1 MEIVF
6 AILILIG
13 AVAAGSNSST
23 SPEVHTEKHAA
34 ADSAQTTVARSV
46 KATPGPCR
54 LPDVRLIQRD
64 LTVPRASTS
73 GMSKVNP
80 EEAEHDC
87 ADR

>member
-23 SPEVHTEKHAA
+23 SQEVHTEQHPV
-34 ADSAQTTVARSV
+34 ADSGQITVAQDI

-54 LPDVRLIQRD
+54 FAEGRVIQRD
-64 LTVPRASTS
+64 LTVPRASVS
-73 GMSKVNP
+73 GMSKVNS
-80 EEAEHDC
+80 EEAGYGC

>member
-23 SPEVHTEKHAA
+23 SQEVQPEKHLA
-34 ADSAQTTVARSV
+34 ADSEQTTVAQGIQV
-46 KATPGPCR
+46 TPGPCR
-54 LPDVRLIQRD
+54 FADERVIQRD
-64 LTVPRASTS
+64 LTVPRASIV

-80 EEAEHDC
+80 GEAGYGC

>member
-13 AVAAGSNSST
+13 AVAAGSSPST
-23 SPEVHTEKHAA
+23 SQDVHTEKHPAG
-34 ADSAQTTVARSV
+34 DSEQTTVAQSI

-54 LPDVRLIQRD
+54 LADGRLIQRD
-64 LTVPRASTS
+64 LTMPRASISVT
-73 GMSKVNP
+73 SKVHS
-80 EEAEHDC
+80 EEAGYGC

>member
-1 MEIVF
+1 VEIVF

-23 SPEVHTEKHAA
+23 SQEVHTEKHPA
-34 ADSAQTTVARSV
+34 ADSEQAAVAQSI

-54 LPDVRLIQRD
+54 FSDGRLIQRD
-64 LTVPRASTS
+64 LTVPRSS
-73 GMSKVNP
+73 ISVMSKVNSK
-80 EEAEHDC
+80 EAGHDC

>member
-13 AVAAGSNSST
+13 AVAAGSNSSI
-23 SPEVHTEKHAA
+23 SQEVHTEKHPAG
-34 ADSAQTTVARSV
+34 DSAQALVAQSI

-54 LPDVRLIQRD
+54 LPDGQLIQRD
-64 LTVPRASTS
+64 LTVSRASIS
-73 GMSKVNP
+73 VMSKVSS
-80 EEAEHDC
+80 EEAAHGC

>member
-23 SPEVHTEKHAA
+23 SQEVHTEKHPAS
-34 ADSAQTTVARSV
+34 DSAQPTVAQGI
-46 KATPGPCR
+46 KDTLGPCR
-54 LPDVRLIQRD
+54 FADGRVIQRD
-64 LTVPRASTS
+64 LTVPRASVS
-73 GMSKVNP
+73 VVSKVNLK
-80 EEAEHDC
+80 EVGHGC

>member
-23 SPEVHTEKHAA
+23 SQEVQPEKYLAA
-34 ADSAQTTVARSV
+34 HSKQPTAAQGI
-46 KATPGPCR
+46 KDTPGPCR
-54 LPDVRLIQRD
+54 FADGRLIQRD
-64 LTVPRASTS
+64 LTVPRASVS
-73 GMSKVNP
+73 VMSKVNP
-80 EEAEHDC
+80 EEAGHGC